1 MNIAGVALGMGAFF
15 YMPCIFLDTHKYPHK
30 YTYKKY
36 FNGCYFMCVLIW
48 FLIYKNEL
56 ICVKIIYLIK
66 FWLNIITRI
75 HIITT

>member
-1 MNIAGVALGMGAFF
+1 MGVL
-15 YMPCIFLDTHKYPHK
+15 L
-30 YTYKKY
+30 
-36 FNGCYFMCVLIW
+36 CVLIRALKEPFKGSGRQGRPLSPKGAAAR

-75 HIITT
+75 HIIIT